1 LEDFSQIESAS
12 TALDQNAGAFT
23 KMI

>member
-1 LEDFSQIESAS
+1 DFSQIESAS

>member
-1 LEDFSQIESAS
+1 QIESAS

>member
-1 LEDFSQIESAS
+1 SQIESAS

>member
-1 LEDFSQIESAS
+1 FSQIESAS

>member
-1 LEDFSQIESAS
+1 EDFSQIESAS